1 MFDMKR
7 RKFLALLGGAAA
19 TWPVGGARAQQGERV
34 RRIGVLMLGDAS
46 DPDQQRRVG
55 AFRAELARMG
65 WIEGQNIEIDSQFAA
80 TASDRIRAKAMD
92 FVAQNLDAILANGT
106 PVLEA
111 LQQRTNTIPI
121 VFVGVSDPLNAGFV
135 PSLARPG
142 GNITGFSNFEYAIGG
157 KWLELLNEAAPHVRR
172 VGVLLHRDD
181 PAWARYLAA
190 IETLAPSLGMQL
202 TSIFLGDPSET
213 ERHFETFARE
223 RKGGVI
229 VTNNARAMSQRELI
243 GALSVRHQLPTVYP
257 ARVYTVNGGLVSYG
271 IDPVDPYRRAAGYV
285 DRILKGENPG
295 HLPIQAPTKY
305 ELVINL
311 KTAKALG
318 LDVPQTLLA
327 RADEVIE

>member
-1 MFDMKR
+1 VTR
-7 RKFLALLGGAAA
+7 REFITLLGGAV
-19 TWPVGGARAQQGERV
+19 TWPLTARAQQGERM

-55 AFRAELARMG
+55 AFRAEVARMG

-80 TASDRIRAKAMD
+80 TNSDRIRAKATD

-111 LQQRTNTIPI
+111 LQQRTSTIPI
-121 VFVGVSDPLNAGFV
+121 VIVGVSDPLSAGFV

-223 RKGGVI
+223 RKGGRC
-229 VTNNARAMSQRELI
+229 ALI
-243 GALSVRHQLPTVYP
+243 PFKRSFPP
-257 ARVYTVNGGLVSYG
+257 AGLAAGVLFSLRS
-271 IDPVDPYRRAAGYV
+271 DVAVLEKRAA
-285 DRILKGENPG
+285 
-295 HLPIQAPTKY
+295 
-305 ELVINL
+305 
-311 KTAKALG
+311 AKF
-318 LDVPQTLLA
+318 Q
-327 RADEVIE
+327 